1 MPEPLA
7 LRQHAEDLASTLP
20 PLQVA
25 AQQIALTVAQGVHG
39 RRRVGQGETFWQ
51 FRRYHPGDLV
61 TKIDWRKSAKS
72 QHLFVRETEWAA
84 AQSVW
89 LWRDGSPSM
98 RYRSRADIPE
108 KLERT
113 ELLTI
118 ALAALLVRGGER
130 IALMGSGR
138 RPATGQAALNR
149 LAIQILRPSTQK
161 DSLPRI
167 EQLPRHAHIVLF
179 GDFLSPLPEI
189 EAMARS
195 FANQGV
201 HGHLLQI
208 LDPAEELLPF
218 AGRVQFEG
226 LEGEGRLLLSRVESI
241 REDYGRKFDAHHQG
255 LRAIARAVGWSYART
270 RTDRPPQTALL
281 ALYQQLSDRDR
292 F

>member
-1 MPEPLA
+1 MAEPLA

-51 FRRYHPGDLV
+51 FRRYHAGDLV

-98 RYRSRADIPE
+98 RYRSHADVPE
-108 KLERT
+108 KLERA

-179 GDFLSPLPEI
+179 GDLLSPLADI
-189 EAMARS
+189 EAMVRG
-195 FANQGV
+195 FANQGI

-226 LEGEGRLLLSRVESI
+226 LEGEGRLLLSRVESV
-241 REDYGRKFDAHHQG
+241 RDDYVRKFEAHHRG
-255 LRAIARAVGWSYART
+255 LSAIARAVGWSYART
-270 RTDRPPQTALL
+270 RTDSPPQTALL